1 MFCEGGVLGGFAR
14 FAGECLYRVFFLWI
28 LRDFRGAFFEE
39 QVRATASVLLLG
51 NPPIFSSVNLH
62 WFAL

>member
-1 MFCEGGVLGGFAR
+1 MKGAFLGVLRGLRENAC
-14 FAGECLYRVFFLWI
+14 AGVFFLWI